1 MTAEPTLQ
9 VERDLHIEAR
19 PEIVFGFFTDAAQL
33 LRWQGIEATLD
44 PAPGGEYRV
53 LLNGQGDTI
62 AGRFVEVVPHSR
74 VVYTWGWEQGGVPGV
89 GAGSTTVEVTLRPE
103 GAGTRLRLVHRGL
116 PAAPDVASSHLDGW
130 SYYLLRL
137 VEIAAGRTPDAEA
150 HLEDMRTIEGATA
163 RFDATFG
170 DRG

>member
-1 MTAEPTLQ
+1 MRAPPPWRSRSAPRAQ
-9 VERDLHIEAR
+9 AR
-19 PEIVFGFFTDAAQL
+19 ACA
-33 LRWQGIEATLD
+33 
-44 PAPGGEYRV
+44 
-53 LLNGQGDTI
+53 
-62 AGRFVEVVPHSR
+62 
-74 VVYTWGWEQGGVPGV
+74 
-89 GAGSTTVEVTLRPE
+89 
-103 GAGTRLRLVHRGL
+103 LVHRGL